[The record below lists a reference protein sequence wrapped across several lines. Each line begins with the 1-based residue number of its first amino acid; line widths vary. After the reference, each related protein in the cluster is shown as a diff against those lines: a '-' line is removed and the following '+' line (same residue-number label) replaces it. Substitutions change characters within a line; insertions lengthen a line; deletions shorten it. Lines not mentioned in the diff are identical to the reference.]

1 MSFIDKLF
9 SSKIVEPVTAVGN
22 VLDNLFTSDDER
34 LSHEEIKLRL
44 QQQPLM
50 AQNETNKI
58 QATHRSRFVAG
69 ARPFIMWVCGFGLMM
84 AFVVNPL
91 IEFFTDGEKLINVPL
106 DAMMELV
113 LGLLGLGAMRTVE
126 KIKGVAK

>member
-1 MSFIDKLF
+1 MKWLSNLF
-9 SSKIVEPVTAVGN
+9 SSNVVEPVEAVGN

-34 LSHEEIKLRL
+34 LSHEEVKLRL
-44 QQQPLM
+44 NQKPLL

-69 ARPFIMWVCGFGLMM
+69 ARPFIMWVCGLGLMM
-84 AFVVNPL
+84 AFVFNPL
-91 IEFFTDGEKLINVPL
+91 IEFFTEGDKVLNVPL

-113 LGLLGLGAMRTVE
+113 MGLLGLGTLRTVE
-126 KIKGVAK
+126 KIKGVSK